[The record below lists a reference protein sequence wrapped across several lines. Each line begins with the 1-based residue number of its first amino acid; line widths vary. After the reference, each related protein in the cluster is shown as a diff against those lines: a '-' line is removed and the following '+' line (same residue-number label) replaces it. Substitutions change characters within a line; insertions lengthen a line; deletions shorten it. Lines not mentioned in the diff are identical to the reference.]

1 MVDLKRLRQE
11 PEVFH
16 RAIRE
21 KGVALDLEA
30 LLALDQE
37 VQELK
42 KRLQEVQTERNQVAK
57 RVPKAPG
64 GEGGPHRPGQ
74 GPGGGGEAA
83 GGGPKGEG
91 GAA

>member
-42 KRLQEVQTERNQVAK
+42 KRLQIGRAHV
-57 RVPKAPG
+57 
-64 GEGGPHRPGQ
+64 
-74 GPGGGGEAA
+74 
-83 GGGPKGEG
+83 
-91 GAA
+91 

>member
-1 MVDLKRLRQE
+1 MVDLKRLRRE

-57 RVPKAPG
+57 RVPKAPRRRRRPSSPG
-64 GEGGPHRPGQ
+64 AGPWGRRRSGWRRP
-74 GPGGGGEAA
+74 
-83 GGGPKGEG
+83 
-91 GAA
+91 

>member
-30 LLALDQE
+30 LLALDRE

-57 RVPKAPG
+57 RVPKAPPEEEEALIARG
-64 GEGGPHRPGQ
+64 REFDWHPGFM
-74 GPGGGGEAA
+74 PT
-83 GGGPKGEG
+83 
-91 GAA
+91 

>member
-42 KRLQEVQTERNQVAK
+42 KRLQEVQT
-57 RVPKAPG
+57 
-64 GEGGPHRPGQ
+64 
-74 GPGGGGEAA
+74 
-83 GGGPKGEG
+83 
-91 GAA
+91 

>member
-30 LLALDQE
+30 LLALDDME
-37 VQELK
+37 AGLHSGSI
-42 KRLQEVQTERNQVAK
+42 L
-57 RVPKAPG
+57 PG
-64 GEGGPHRPGQ
+64 PRRKPRWGI
-74 GPGGGGEAA
+74 
-83 GGGPKGEG
+83 
-91 GAA
+91 

>member
-42 KRLQEVQTERNQVAK
+42 KRLQ
-57 RVPKAPG
+57 
-64 GEGGPHRPGQ
+64 
-74 GPGGGGEAA
+74 
-83 GGGPKGEG
+83 
-91 GAA
+91 

>member
-30 LLALDQE
+30 LSPWT
-37 VQELK
+37 
-42 KRLQEVQTERNQVAK
+42 RRS
-57 RVPKAPG
+57 RS
-64 GEGGPHRPGQ
+64 
-74 GPGGGGEAA
+74 
-83 GGGPKGEG
+83 
-91 GAA
+91 

>member
-42 KRLQEVQTERNQVAK
+42 SASRRS
-57 RVPKAPG
+57 
-64 GEGGPHRPGQ
+64 RPS
-74 GPGGGGEAA
+74 ATR
-83 GGGPKGEG
+83 
-91 GAA
+91 

>member
-30 LLALDQE
+30 LLALDRE

-57 RVPKAPG
+57 RVPKAP
-64 GEGGPHRPGQ
+64 P
-74 GPGGGGEAA
+74 
-83 GGGPKGEG
+83 
-91 GAA
+91 